1 MTVELKTFCGA
12 LFQKDK
18 ALKKQHLDALAIA
31 VNAPN
36 KSAATKIIAGK
47 MLELLP
53 QHDDDYFAAKIWED
67 AENLPTPPLGQ
78 FCSEY
83 FKVDATWNTDT
94 GLPSHLLLTS
104 HDEDSSDDGDDA
116 LLSLA
121 EMPFRIQLLAQYL
134 EEDHHAYHISPERR
148 KELSTL
154 EMDTDNSGVQDLI
167 LAAESVPEIKSYD
180 MPALWKF
187 ASSYKKVFPA
197 GKRHE
202 LSIQVQ
208 FAKLWFKTAHTDR
221 GILVREWA
229 AGNRITEVALTPAGA
244 KAGGGN
250 VTDRLNPLTALSL
263 EYEICLGIIARNQD
277 FDIYNIPLEID
288 VQANGMMNRMDDP
301 EFIATRELFLAM
313 PGGLDYSRAC
323 NVATVKTTPEGLWQD
338 PVKHLEYLNRV
349 MTETDHAHP
358 DQLVIDIACGRTSMP
373 MPQPGV
379 AQIVATTTPIETVL
393 QNGPEQRHQREIE
406 IDQQIRSAL
415 NGASTVLS
423 QAEAADLIKNTGVD
437 EARFIDRVSFDLF
450 FIEQEREITVTDDE
464 IHHLTCDALENW
476 LDVPA
481 ARVKM
486 LCEKLEAYRECVA
499 SETNTEEAPIT
510 QPEAVKLDPPAV
522 SVKPQAES
530 QKEPCEEIPLGD
542 FEQRLVASALQGL
555 CANPAWCTSYDEI
568 PSMARWL
575 ARAAVSGGH

>member
-1 MTVELKTFCGA
+1 
-12 LFQKDK
+12 
-18 ALKKQHLDALAIA
+18 
-31 VNAPN
+31 
-36 KSAATKIIAGK
+36 
-47 MLELLP
+47 
-53 QHDDDYFAAKIWED
+53 
-67 AENLPTPPLGQ
+67 
-78 FCSEY
+78 
-83 FKVDATWNTDT
+83 
-94 GLPSHLLLTS
+94 
-104 HDEDSSDDGDDA
+104 
-116 LLSLA
+116 
-121 EMPFRIQLLAQYL
+121 
-134 EEDHHAYHISPERR
+134 
-148 KELSTL
+148 
-154 EMDTDNSGVQDLI
+154 
-167 LAAESVPEIKSYD
+167 
-180 MPALWKF
+180 
-187 ASSYKKVFPA
+187 
-197 GKRHE
+197 
-202 LSIQVQ
+202 
-208 FAKLWFKTAHTDR
+208 
-221 GILVREWA
+221 
-229 AGNRITEVALTPAGA
+229 
-244 KAGGGN
+244 
-250 VTDRLNPLTALSL
+250 
-263 EYEICLGIIARNQD
+263 
-277 FDIYNIPLEID
+277 
-288 VQANGMMNRMDDP
+288 
-301 EFIATRELFLAM
+301 
-313 PGGLDYSRAC
+313 
-323 NVATVKTTPEGLWQD
+323 
-338 PVKHLEYLNRV
+338 
-349 MTETDHAHP
+349 
-358 DQLVIDIACGRTSMP
+358 MP